1 MFCQIIRLNASEG
14 ALPAPVLSLVGVGH
28 LMRLHGLTLSE
39 HLATVATLVPGKLV
53 NTLVGIQRLGCL
65 CLVVTFRASKA
76 SVVCVV
82 HCKVNV
88 MLSFGG
94 EPLPASIAHKLL
106 FCLFFHH
113 VMRLVTLIT
122 LECETVVGATDL
134 YFALTCS
141 SVHFKHS

>member
-1 MFCQIIRLNASEG
+1 MFCQITGLNASEG
-14 ALPAPVLSLVGVGH
+14 ALPTPVLSLVGVGH

-39 HLATVATLVPGKLV
+39 HLATVATLVSGELV

-82 HCKVNV
+82 HCEVNV
-88 MLSFGG
+88 MLAFGG

-106 FCLFFHH
+106 FCVFFHH
-113 VMRLVTLIT
+113 V
-122 LECETVVGATDL
+122 ETGHTD
-134 YFALTCS
+134 
-141 SVHFKHS
+141 HIGM